1 MHANDSLRQTV
12 STDFNDNKVAPSA
25 TVPRWTRRLSCW
37 SRGSP
42 TEEVL
47 LLWGSSAGFEE
58 EMGLPDLL
66 SDSAHGPSLDSPV
79 MEVMQPESP
88 AHLVQTAAASGIS
101 RGSSSEGMLDGVI
114 LSKAKAALTSKPRK
128 RHTKTPPPPVPR
140 RSSHLARKACGC
152 TPAVPVAQNIL
163 MKKLNIPVAQQLE
176 AVDFEQYLR
185 TFKDGLSVEQ
195 VKMIQY
201 LFGEQE
207 PLAGSVE

>member
-66 SDSAHGPSLDSPV
+66 SDSAHGPSLDSRSDATGVPG
-79 MEVMQPESP
+79 P
-88 AHLVQTAAASGIS
+88 SGS
-101 RGSSSEGMLDGVI
+101 NSGRL
-114 LSKAKAALTSKPRK
+114 RHFK
-128 RHTKTPPPPVPR
+128 RFFIGGH
-140 RSSHLARKACGC
+140 A
-152 TPAVPVAQNIL
+152 
-163 MKKLNIPVAQQLE
+163 
-176 AVDFEQYLR
+176 
-185 TFKDGLSVEQ
+185 
-195 VKMIQY
+195 
-201 LFGEQE
+201 
-207 PLAGSVE
+207 

>member
-25 TVPRWTRRLSCW
+25 TVPRWARRLSCW

-114 LSKAKAALTSKPRK
+114 LSKAKAAFSPRK
-128 RHTKTPPPPVPR
+128 PHTKTPPPPVPR

-163 MKKLNIPVAQQLE
+163 MKKRGIPVAQQLE
-176 AVDFEQYLR
+176 AVDFEQYLT
-185 TFKDGLSVEQ
+185 TFKGGLSVEQ

-207 PLAGSVE
+207 PLARSVE